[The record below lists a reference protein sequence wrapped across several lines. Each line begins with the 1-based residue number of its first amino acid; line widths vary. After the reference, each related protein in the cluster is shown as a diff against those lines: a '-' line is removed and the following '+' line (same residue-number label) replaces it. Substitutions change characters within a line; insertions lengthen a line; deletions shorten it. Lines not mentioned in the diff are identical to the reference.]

1 MQKRASHTTCIRSTN
16 IVSVLY
22 LRSVRFGRIEFVEG
36 SRRSR
41 VDGSGTSRRRSRV
54 VVEVDVHG
62 RRGSSGTRSFFGEV
76 LDESNIFGATV
87 VVHGRRGT
95 CRSGLGVDVQGKRS
109 GTKRRSWRDLPKS
122 TEPVCLFRRRSCWRG
137 YLVNPP
143 SRTRVIVVL
152 GKIHGGGLGV
162 QRTTAQESKAWPKVR
177 LQRPWA

>member
-1 MQKRASHTTCIRSTN
+1 M
-16 IVSVLY
+16 LY

-95 CRSGLGVDVQGKRS
+95 CRSGLGED
-109 GTKRRSWRDLPKS
+109 
-122 TEPVCLFRRRSCWRG
+122 
-137 YLVNPP
+137 
-143 SRTRVIVVL
+143 VL
-152 GKIHGGGLGV
+152 G
-162 QRTTAQESKAWPKVR
+162 ESA
-177 LQRPWA
+177 